1 MNIPITNPQLNLN
14 DDSKNDD
21 SIKQEGVTI
30 NASNGSVVNTNS
42 GNGHGRVRLGLS
54 LTIMFSGMLY
64 LLALGA
70 VAFQVNSIGKDM
82 RFEKNHQT
90 AKIGKKV

>member
-14 DDSKNDD
+14 DGSKNDD

-42 GNGHGRVRLGLS
+42 GNGHGRLKSGLS
-54 LTIMFSGMLY
+54 LTIIFSGLLY

-82 RFEKNHQT
+82 RFEKNLQME
-90 AKIGKKV
+90 KIG